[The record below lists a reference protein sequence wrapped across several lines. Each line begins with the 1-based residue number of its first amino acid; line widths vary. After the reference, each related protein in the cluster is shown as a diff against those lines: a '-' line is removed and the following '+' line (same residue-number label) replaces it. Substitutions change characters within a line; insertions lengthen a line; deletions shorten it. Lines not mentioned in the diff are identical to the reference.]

1 MSYMQMPYFAVFLLT
16 ICRIKLSN
24 YKQSQTRL
32 FSIESNLTFLEMGED
47 SSASSVETMPCGIVA
62 QNQEMYQW
70 FLMNHFDLNAL
81 WFWNGHRILSW
92 GASQLQTHG
101 KGSGRHFSGGF
112 FIIII
117 FPVVWQQTVLLQFQT
132 YPHQHRMKVIWDILW
147 SCKICFK
154 RRRFYRRS
162 KWLL

>member
-1 MSYMQMPYFAVFLLT
+1 MNWQDLMSYMQMPYFAVFLLT

-112 FIIII
+112 FYYYYFSSGVTANSAI
-117 FPVVWQQTVLLQFQT
+117 TVSNISTPTQNESDLRHSVEL
-132 YPHQHRMKVIWDILW
+132 
-147 SCKICFK
+147 
-154 RRRFYRRS
+154 
-162 KWLL
+162 